1 MKQKKQLT
9 LTDEQKELAKKLT
22 TLQHKFVVNLV
33 GGMSQDEALKEAGSK
48 AKNANTLRAVASRM
62 LTDANASAFY
72 DSLMLTKLTDSIM
85 GRDEALSILSNNAR
99 VSMTDVADY
108 AFKKVGEDGEG
119 QPIMQTVW
127 TMKDSADIDP
137 KVIACIKSV
146 TMTKQGPKIELHDQQ
161 GAIKQL
167 SAMQGWDSPKKT
179 EVSGKDGAPL
189 AINSNVSA
197 PEIVSA
203 LAGLMDKL

>member
-1 MKQKKQLT
+1 MTKQLK

-33 GGMSQDEALKEAGSK
+33 SGMSQDTALKEAGSK
-48 AKNANTLRAVASRM
+48 AKNDNTLRAVASRM
-62 LTDANASAFY
+62 LTDANTSAFY
-72 DSLMLTKLTDSIM
+72 DSLMLTKLQDSIM
-85 GRDEALSILSNNAR
+85 QRDEALSILSNNAR
-99 VSMTDVADY
+99 VSMTDVATY
-108 AFKKVGEDGEG
+108 AFVKVGDDEDGH
-119 QPIMQTVW
+119 PIMQTVW

-137 KVIACIKSV
+137 KVISCIKSV

-167 SAMQGWDSPKKT
+167 STMQGWDSPKKT
-179 EVSGKDGAPL
+179 ELSGAEGKPL
-189 AINSNVSA
+189 AINSNVTS

-203 LAGLMDKL
+203 LSSLMDKL

>member
-1 MKQKKQLT
+1 MDKKQIK
-9 LTDEQKELAKKLT
+9 LTDEQKELAKALT

-33 GGMSQDEALKEAGSK
+33 SGMSQDEALKEAGSK

-62 LTDANASAFY
+62 LTDANTSAFY
-72 DSLMLTKLTDSIM
+72 DSLMLTKLQDSILT
-85 GRDEALSILSNNAR
+85 RDEALLILSNNAK
-99 VSMTDVADY
+99 VSMTDVAD
-108 AFKKVGEDGEG
+108 FELREVGRDSDEN
-119 QPIMQTVW
+119 PIMQTVW
-127 TMKDSADIDP
+127 TMKDSKDIAP
-137 KVIACIKSV
+137 EVASCIKSV
-146 TMTKQGPKIELHDQQ
+146 TMTNKGPKIELHDQQ

-167 SAMQGWDSPKKT
+167 STMQGWDSPKKT

-189 AINSNVSA
+189 AINSNVSS

>member
-1 MKQKKQLT
+1 MTTKQIK
-9 LTDEQKELAKKLT
+9 LTDDQKELAKKLT

-33 GGMSQDEALKEAGSK
+33 GGMSQRIAVKEAGSK
-48 AKNANTLRAVASRM
+48 AKTDSALDTVATKM
-62 LTDANASAFY
+62 LSNVQVRGFY
-72 DSLMLTKLTDSIM
+72 DSLMETKLTDSIM
-85 GRDEALSILSNNAR
+85 ERDEALSILSNNAR
-99 VSMTDVADY
+99 VAMTDVADY
-108 AFKKVGEDGEG
+108 AFKKVGEGEEG

-167 SAMQGWDSPKKT
+167 SAMRGWDSPKKT